1 MLTTLEHLCV
11 RVVNGDIKA
20 KSLEKNVFIVYQ
32 LLSLFNVLL
41 KVNVNQIMMSNM
53 FEG

>member
-20 KSLEKNVFIVYQ
+20 KSLEKDIFIVYQ

-41 KVNVNQIMMSNM
+41 EDDVNKTMN
-53 FEG
+53 

>member
-20 KSLEKNVFIVYQ
+20 KSLEKDIFIVYQ

-41 KVNVNQIMMSNM
+41 EVNVNKTMN
-53 FEG
+53 EYDV